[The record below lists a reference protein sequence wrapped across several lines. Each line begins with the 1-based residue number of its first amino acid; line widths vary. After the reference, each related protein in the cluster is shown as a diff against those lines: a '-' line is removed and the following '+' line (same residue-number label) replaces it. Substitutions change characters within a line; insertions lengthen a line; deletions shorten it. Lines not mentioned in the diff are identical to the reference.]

1 MLKFTISKKA
11 KGQVRDW
18 QEINTTYDKRL
29 LLETYKELSESVKE
43 II

>member
-11 KGQVRDW
+11 KGQVRDC
-18 QEINTTYDKRL
+18 QEINATYDKRL
-29 LLETYKELSESVKE
+29 LLGTYKELPESVKE